1 MHGSDRR
8 DLIGTAGRKDIPE
21 LSVRNCAILNIM
33 EVFALAEPRLA
44 NHGDVAFPSPGSLRP
59 KVACFSPGQSD
70 RAPSKMSGRALK
82 PGTIFRHL
90 MAPQPGMHSTLGA
103 GQFDGERW
111 QILPT

>member
-1 MHGSDRR
+1 
-8 DLIGTAGRKDIPE
+8 
-21 LSVRNCAILNIM
+21 
-33 EVFALAEPRLA
+33 
-44 NHGDVAFPSPGSLRP
+44 
-59 KVACFSPGQSD
+59 
-70 RAPSKMSGRALK
+70 MSGRALK